1 MHEELIKQ
9 IDPLCHVQG
18 PGTTNET
25 MDKAEI
31 GVILVADQKAGR
43 QDIALEITEG
53 NEELGWRPSVLY
65 SGKLFSCT
73 LPVS

>member
-1 MHEELIKQ
+1 MRQELTKQ
-9 IDPLCHVQG
+9 IVPLCHVQG

-31 GVILVADQKAGR
+31 RVILVADQKAGR
-43 QDIALEITEG
+43 QGTALKITEG